1 MKKLF
6 AVALAVAMLF
16 SLAAVSFAATA
27 GSNSPEFAFA
37 RITDEPFHFD
47 AATYYD
53 DKFPGF
59 YLAGSGDHLMMR
71 NGYISYGAAAYY
83 PIIFADAN
91 GYVFIAADSDLIE
104 GLKFKAEFEQGANLV
119 KDVSIVKMHVED
131 SVDTLVAAYVSGAM
145 ANGVNPDPAVM
156 ASLASENDAQ
166 LAAALNN
173 GVNYIYFLKI
183 SVNPYITTGE
193 DDIIGTVTF
202 DCKDDEELDIVV
214 EGRKY
219 EDSAVLEVEDLKC
232 PINFPVHVERL
243 YTAPNVGTIVDDEFE
258 VEYEKLY
265 SLKFDNDEEVELT
278 FGGGAGSAQNE
289 GRFTVDVSGQGK
301 VILNVT
307 TTANE
312 AIVAANPG
320 VEMYFV
326 NFNGVKFNRAGEFEY
341 EMEDLAAAY
350 MVVNNQLVPIP
361 GLEIEDDTATFTTNM
376 LVPYVFATAELVNP
390 APVA

>member
-83 PIIFADAN
+83 PIIFADAI
-91 GYVFIAADSDLIE
+91 GDEFFAADSDLIE

-119 KDVSIVKMHVED
+119 KDVSIVKMNVR
-131 SVDTLVAAYVSGAM
+131 SVVDTVQVAAMQATHGYVEPYAD
-145 ANGVNPDPAVM
+145 AAFLAHAAGVG
-156 ASLASENDAQ
+156 E
-166 LAAALNN
+166 
-173 GVNYIYFLKI
+173 NYIYFLKI

-202 DCKDDEELDIVV
+202 DCKDDDELDIVIA
-214 EGRKY
+214 GTKY

-232 PINFPVHVERL
+232 PINFPVHVERH

-278 FGGGAGSAQNE
+278 FGGGAGSEQNE

>member
-1 MKKLF
+1 MAAKNYWRNFTMKKLF

-27 GSNSPEFAFA
+27 GSTAPEFAFA
-37 RITDEPFHFD
+37 RITDEPFHYD
-47 AATYYD
+47 AATYYA

-59 YLAGSGDHLMMR
+59 YLTGSGDHLMMR

-83 PIIFADAN
+83 PIIFADVN
-91 GYVFIAADSDLIE
+91 GYEFVAADSDLIE
-104 GLKFKAEFEQGANLV
+104 GLKFKTEFEQGANLV
-119 KDVSIVKMHVED
+119 KDVSIVKMNVR
-131 SVDTLVAAYVSGAM
+131 SVVDTVFP
-145 ANGVNPDPAVM
+145 VNQQAGLD
-156 ASLASENDAQ
+156 ETTR

-202 DCKDDEELDIVV
+202 DCKDDDKLDIVIA
-214 EGRKY
+214 GTKY

-232 PINFPVHVERL
+232 PINFPVHVERH

>member
-27 GSNSPEFAFA
+27 GSNAPEFEFVG
-37 RITDEPFHFD
+37 IGDEPFHYD
-47 AATYYD
+47 AVGYYD
-53 DKFPGF
+53 SLFSDPQYAPLQG
-59 YLAGSGDHLMMR
+59 LAMFGDGDHLMMR

-83 PIIFADAN
+83 PIIFADVN
-91 GYVFIAADSDLIE
+91 GYEFVAADSDLIE
-104 GLKFKAEFEQGANLV
+104 GLKFKTEFEQGANLV
-119 KDVSIVKMHVED
+119 KDVSIVKMNVR
-131 SVDTLVAAYVSGAM
+131 SVVDTVFP
-145 ANGVNPDPAVM
+145 VNQQAGLD
-156 ASLASENDAQ
+156 ETTR

-214 EGRKY
+214 EGTKY
-219 EDSAVLEVEDLKC
+219 EDSKVLEVEDLKC
-232 PINFPVHVERL
+232 PINFPVHVERH

-278 FGGGAGSAQNE
+278 FGGGAGSEQNE